1 MSAPTTFDEA
11 TKIAADPNILKV
23 SYSDKQKLYGFFKI
37 ASTSSAAPTSARPGM
52 FSIEG
57 RAKWDAWKAAG
68 ESIAGAS
75 DIVEAAKL
83 QYTNIVRV
91 AMGAESL

>member
-1 MSAPTTFDEA
+1 MITAR
-11 TKIAADPNILKV
+11 IV
-23 SYSDKQKLYGFFKI
+23 SLVPFSFLIRYGFFKI